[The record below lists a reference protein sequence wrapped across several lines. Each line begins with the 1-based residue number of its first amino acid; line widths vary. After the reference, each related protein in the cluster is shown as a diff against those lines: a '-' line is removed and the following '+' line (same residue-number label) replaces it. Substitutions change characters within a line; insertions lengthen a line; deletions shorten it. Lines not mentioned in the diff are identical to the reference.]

1 MAKILIPVLGED
13 IAPRFDL
20 CTEAWIGRLE
30 RGGDKEQERILV
42 LAHPSAEDMCQL
54 AISENVDVVI
64 CNGIESQYFDY
75 LQWKKIQVI
84 DSVIAPVEQALKAFA
99 RQELFPGIILRS

>member
-1 MAKILIPVLGED
+1 
-13 IAPRFDL
+13 
-20 CTEAWIGRLE
+20 
-30 RGGDKEQERILV
+30 
-42 LAHPSAEDMCQL
+42 
-54 AISENVDVVI
+54 VDVVI

>member
-1 MAKILIPVLGED
+1 MAKILIPLSGED

-20 CTEAWIGRLE
+20 STEAWIGWIDADGE
-30 RGGDKEQERILV
+30 QEQERILV

-75 LQWKKIQVI
+75 LQWKKILVI
-84 DSVIAPVEQALKAFA
+84 DSVIASIEQALKAFA
-99 RQELFPGIILRS
+99 RQELSPGAILRF

>member
-20 CTEAWIGRLE
+20 CTEVWIGRIDAS
-30 RGGDKEQERILV
+30 GHQEQERILV

-75 LQWKKIQVI
+75 LQWKKIHVV
-84 DSVIAPVEQALKAFA
+84 DSVIASVEQALRAFA
-99 RQELFPGIILRS
+99 RQELFAGAILCY